1 MVKFAIQHRS
11 PFLGMKKVLLLL
23 LVASACFALP
33 ALAADPPGFG
43 GGSPD
48 PIPVDGG
55 ASLLAAGGI
64 GYAIKRLRAKK
75 GSAQKA

>member
-1 MVKFAIQHRS
+1 
-11 PFLGMKKVLLLL
+11 MKKSFLLLL
-23 LVASACFALP
+23 LVVTTASV

-55 ASLLAAGGI
+55 ASLLVAAGI
-64 GYAIKRLRAKK
+64 GYGVKRLRAKK
-75 GSAQKA
+75 AQKN

>member
-1 MVKFAIQHRS
+1 
-11 PFLGMKKVLLLL
+11 MKKILFLLLTL
-23 LVASACFALP
+23 SVCFALP
-33 ALAADPPGFG
+33 ALADDPPGFG

-75 GSAQKA
+75 AAQKVA